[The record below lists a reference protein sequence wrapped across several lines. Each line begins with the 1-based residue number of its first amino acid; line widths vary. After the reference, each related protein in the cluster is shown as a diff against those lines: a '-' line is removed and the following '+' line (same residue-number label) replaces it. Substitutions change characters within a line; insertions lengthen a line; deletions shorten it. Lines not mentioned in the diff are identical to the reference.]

1 MAAFRAVLDTNVVLA
16 AHRSTH
22 PESPNREVL
31 ERWRRGE
38 FTLLYSDDVTLE
50 YGNKMIEHG
59 ISRADVLGW
68 MGLVQLLGE
77 WVKIE
82 TFHLRRYPAD
92 VDDIGILLCAINGRA
107 THLVSYDGGFEPF
120 VGEFAFAICEPLAFL
135 AALRAAVV

>member
-22 PESPNREVL
+22 PASPNREVL

-50 YGNKMIEHG
+50 YGDKMIEHR
-59 ISRADVLGW
+59 IARADVLGW

-82 TFHLRRYPAD
+82 TFHLGSTD
-92 VDDIGILLCAINGRA
+92 LIGNEKFQPIFDHQITFR
-107 THLVSYDGGFEPF
+107 
-120 VGEFAFAICEPLAFL
+120 
-135 AALRAAVV
+135 